1 MTEPSSPALIAIW
14 RAGQDSALRTISTP
28 VFWSSFLVRSP
39 LRCSEARSRA
49 TPPMFGRD
57 GTRKM
62 GAGRISGNYSF
73 PISNFSA
80 GRRAFRSQK
89 FPLGN
94 FATRDLALEAAGTVP
109 LMRDRLREND
119 TAKAGF
125 MLVFDEQMFD
135 ADAAKWWT
143 DLAQHGPRRIR
154 EAGRR
159 PGQVRKG
166 RWPCSARSLR
176 RAPGHRSRRPR
187 TDGVGTAL
195 ARSS

>member
-1 MTEPSSPALIAIW
+1 
-14 RAGQDSALRTISTP
+14 
-28 VFWSSFLVRSP
+28 
-39 LRCSEARSRA
+39 
-49 TPPMFGRD
+49 MFGRD

-62 GAGRISGNYSF
+62 VAGRISGNYSF

-143 DLAQHGPRRIR
+143 DLARMDRVGFEKRAAKLVGPQ
-154 EAGRR
+154 G
-159 PGQVRKG
+159 
-166 RWPCSARSLR
+166 
-176 RAPGHRSRRPR
+176 
-187 TDGVGTAL
+187 AL
-195 ARSS
+195 ALLR